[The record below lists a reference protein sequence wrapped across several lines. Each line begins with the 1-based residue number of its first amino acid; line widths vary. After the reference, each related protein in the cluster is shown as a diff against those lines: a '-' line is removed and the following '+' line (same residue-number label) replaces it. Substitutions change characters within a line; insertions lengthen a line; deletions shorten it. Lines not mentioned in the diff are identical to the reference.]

1 MKFLPLI
8 LILAYDKNSIKFIHR
23 VDKMEQNNQMPITF
37 QMALSHN
44 APALQ
49 AFLKMDENKQDN
61 IINEAKKVKGVR
73 EMNIF
78 VSNIGKK
85 C

>member
-8 LILAYDKNSIKFIHR
+8 LILAYDKNNIKFIHR

-44 APALQ
+44 TSALQ
-49 AFLKMDENKQDN
+49 AFLKMDAKNQDN
-61 IINEAKKVKGVR
+61 IINEAKNVKGVR